1 MKELS
6 EYITE
11 YVSSGRG
18 KKPYFPEDLKDIK
31 NVIEFL
37 EINGFSDA
45 TKRTD
50 TESMPEILS
59 TFKKSN
65 EPVYI
70 YNEYYIS
77 GEYSYWLRFYY
88 TEKPTRSIT
97 EENPIFTVSFNPS
110 YHNSSDPDTY
120 FIEKTVGD
128 TIKQINRD
136 EFMEL
141 LKSHFGWS

>member
-18 KKPYFPEDLKDIK
+18 KKPSFPEDLKDIK

-70 YNEYYIS
+70 YNEYYK
-77 GEYSYWLRFYY
+77 YSYWLRFYY
-88 TEKPTRSIT
+88 TEKPTRNIT

-110 YHNSSDPDTY
+110 YHSSDPDTY

-136 EFMEL
+136 KFMEL

>member
-18 KKPYFPEDLKDIK
+18 KKPSFPKDLKDIK
-31 NVIEFL
+31 KVTEFL
-37 EINGFSDA
+37 ETKGFSDA
-45 TKRTD
+45 SQRTN
-50 TESMPEILS
+50 TESMPDILS
-59 TFKKSN
+59 AFKKSN

-70 YNEYYIS
+70 YNEYHTN
-77 GEYSYWLRFYY
+77 GEYSYWLRFFY
-88 TEKPTRSIT
+88 TEKPTRNIT

-110 YHNSSDPDTY
+110 FHSSDPNTY

-128 TIKQINRD
+128 TIKQITRD

-141 LKSHFGWS
+141 LKSHFGWG